1 MTSSWCH
8 QMCMNEKVN
17 QGPLYDINVWCNRS
31 FKTKL
36 HPIIVRQYSHLST
49 MAGPP
54 GVLTTKSHTGSCCKH
69 IVAESATWW
78 MTPYKIQNLL
88 HEWVDFQNFLLKKS
102 CDFAL
107 NLTQNQANW

>member
-1 MTSSWCH
+1 MS
-8 QMCMNEKVN
+8 
-17 QGPLYDINVWCNRS
+17 I
-31 FKTKL
+31 
-36 HPIIVRQYSHLST
+36 ST

-88 HEWVDFQNFLLKKS
+88 HEWVDFSKFSLQKILWFCSKFDPKSGQLVNEWVTFSCKYFYSESLVAKNFAKFVAKLPNVCAHLF
-102 CDFAL
+102 C
-107 NLTQNQANW
+107 LTLM